1 MANKPRFEGERVRLG
16 DVCKVVSGATPK
28 SKNPDYWGGNIKWV
42 TPAELDDGSHYIA
55 DTAKHITEAGFSSAN
70 LHMLPAGTV
79 LLTTR
84 APIGKVAIT
93 QAEMCCNQGFKNL
106 ICSDVINN
114 EFLYRVLRFHS
125 SALQAMG
132 HGATFKELSKKN
144 IESFE
149 LQIPSLVAQKNV
161 VAALEAVERLILL
174 VSKQLSLLDNLVK
187 SRFVEMFGDLCEGET
202 IYPPRS
208 IEDLCS
214 DFLGGGT
221 PSMKH
226 PEYFGGE
233 IPFIKS
239 GDVKNRIVCEGD
251 LSITKEGLL
260 NSSAKLIPT
269 GAVIVVIR
277 SGILKHTLPVA
288 LVGCEVAINQ
298 DIKALI
304 PASGVNSL
312 YLQWALLVSEPL
324 ILSRVRATTADNI
337 ETKQL
342 RKYMIPLPPLAL
354 QEEFADFV
362 AAVDKSRFVAEY
374 NRKV

>member
-1 MANKPRFEGERVRLG
+1 MANKPRFEGERVRLSDVCILVMGQSPSSASYNSDGMGLPFYQGNADFGDTHPIAKTWCTDPKKIAEPG
-16 DVCKVVSGATPK
+16 DVLISV
-28 SKNPDYWGGNIKWV
+28 
-42 TPAELDDGSHYIA
+42 
-55 DTAKHITEAGFSSAN
+55 
-70 LHMLPAGTV
+70 
-79 LLTTR
+79 R
-84 APIGKVAIT
+84 APIGSINVAN
-93 QAEMCCNQGFKNL
+93 EKCCIGRG
-106 ICSDVINN
+106 VAAMRPHN
-114 EFLYRVLRFHS
+114 ELVSGPYLVHLLRS
-125 SALQAMG
+125 NRKTLEAIGTGS
-132 HGATFKELSKKN
+132 TFKAIGKKALSNFKVNLYSLAEQLSISKKLEQTLVC
-144 IESFE
+144 IKLGE
-149 LQIPSLVAQKNV
+149 LQ
-161 VAALEAVERLILL
+161 
-174 VSKQLSLLDNLVK
+174 LSHLDNLVK

>member
-1 MANKPRFEGERVRLG
+1 
-16 DVCKVVSGATPK
+16 
-28 SKNPDYWGGNIKWV
+28 
-42 TPAELDDGSHYIA
+42 
-55 DTAKHITEAGFSSAN
+55 
-70 LHMLPAGTV
+70 
-79 LLTTR
+79 
-84 APIGKVAIT
+84 
-93 QAEMCCNQGFKNL
+93 
-106 ICSDVINN
+106 
-114 EFLYRVLRFHS
+114 
-125 SALQAMG
+125 
-132 HGATFKELSKKN
+132 
-144 IESFE
+144 
-149 LQIPSLVAQKNV
+149 
-161 VAALEAVERLILL
+161 
-174 VSKQLSLLDNLVK
+174 
-187 SRFVEMFGDLCEGET
+187 
-202 IYPPRS
+202 
-208 IEDLCS
+208 
-214 DFLGGGT
+214 
-221 PSMKH
+221 MKH

>member
-1 MANKPRFEGERVRLG
+1 MRLG